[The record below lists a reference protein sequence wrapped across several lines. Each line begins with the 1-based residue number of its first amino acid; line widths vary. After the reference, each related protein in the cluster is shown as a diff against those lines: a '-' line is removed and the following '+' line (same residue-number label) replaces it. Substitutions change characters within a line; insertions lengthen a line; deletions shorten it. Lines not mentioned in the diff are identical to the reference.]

1 MSEKSE
7 ESEKKIIASNKVSV
21 NQLLDL
27 IGLDTIND
35 IIKLLDADKNV
46 WQLTTVVMIKLIMY
60 YLLETNRLGLRSME
74 FYYDYGFQPFN
85 KKDAHRQQH
94 E

>member
-7 ESEKKIIASNKVSV
+7 ESEKKIIASNTVRV

-35 IIKLLDADKNV
+35 IIKPLDADKNV
-46 WQLTTVVMIKLIMY
+46 WQLTTVVMIKMIMY
-60 YLLETNRLGLRSME
+60 YLLETNRLSLRSME
-74 FYYDYGFQPFN
+74 FNYDYCFQPFN
-85 KKDAHRQQH
+85 KRDVHRQ
-94 E
+94 

>member
-1 MSEKSE
+1 MSE
-7 ESEKKIIASNKVSV
+7 ESEKKIIASNKVRV

-35 IIKLLDADKNV
+35 IIKPLDADKNV
-46 WQLTTVVMIKLIMY
+46 WQLTTVVMIKLIKY
-60 YLLETNRLGLRSME
+60 YLLETNRLSLRSME
-74 FYYDYGFQPFN
+74 FNYDYGFQPFN
-85 KKDAHRQQH
+85 KRDVHRQQH

>member
-7 ESEKKIIASNKVSV
+7 KSEKKIIASNKVRI

-27 IGLDTIND
+27 IGSDTIND
-35 IIKLLDADKNV
+35 IVKPLDADKNV

-60 YLLETNRLGLRSME
+60 YLLETNRLGLRSIE
-74 FYYDYGFQPFN
+74 FY
-85 KKDAHRQQH
+85 
-94 E
+94 